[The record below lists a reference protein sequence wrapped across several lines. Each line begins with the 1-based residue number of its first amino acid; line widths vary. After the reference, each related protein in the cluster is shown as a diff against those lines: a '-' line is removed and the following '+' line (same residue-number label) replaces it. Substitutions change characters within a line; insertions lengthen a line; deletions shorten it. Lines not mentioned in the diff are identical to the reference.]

1 VLSIGRYIYR
11 PMHTPFLP
19 AFRSRLAALGR
30 RTVRSLRQS
39 TLGQLQDQLR
49 DLLPAP
55 LLSSEEDGPNSR
67 ERDFPLRLTF
77 ECFLWQMLKPRT
89 ACREVVRQVQALRT
103 LHGLPPISEDDSAYI
118 QARLRLPKER
128 LEKALEATAQT
139 ADRRVGQSPRL
150 QGRPIKVVDGSSTQ
164 LADTPDNQQ
173 RYPQPRSQKPGCG
186 FPLMK
191 LVVLFSLGS
200 GAVLN
205 VLLGSL
211 HYHDLRLLRGLWDQL
226 NKGDILLGD
235 RAYGEFTTLAGLP
248 QQGVDV
254 LARLHQRRQVDFR
267 KAHRLGQNDGLFV
280 WTKGCQQS
288 EILSPNEWDLLPAQI
303 TVRIVRFTTT
313 IRGFRSRR
321 VTLVTTLLDAELY
334 PAEEL
339 VALYARR
346 WRLELC
352 LRDLKTTLGMEQL
365 RCKTPEMAEKEL
377 LAYLVAHNL
386 VRCVMAEAVATQ
398 RVELERVSFKGSLDA
413 LRQFSDAI
421 SRAPNRKLRR
431 QLWDDL
437 LLALA
442 RDLVPLRPNRTEP
455 RAVKRRPKPFP
466 LLNRPRRKFVE
477 ISHRS
482 RYWKGRPRN
491 YRGLN

>member
-1 VLSIGRYIYR
+1 
-11 PMHTPFLP
+11 MNTPFLP
-19 AFRSRLAALGR
+19 AFRSRLAVLGR
-30 RTVRSLRQS
+30 RTAHSLRQA
-39 TLGQLQDQLR
+39 TLSQLQEQIR
-49 DLLPAP
+49 ELLPAP

-77 ECFLWQMLKPRT
+77 ECFLWQMLKLKT

-103 LHGLPPISEDDSAYI
+103 LHGLPPISESDSAYI

-128 LEKALEATAQT
+128 LEKALAATAQR
-139 ADRRVGQSPRL
+139 ANRRIAQSPQL
-150 QGRPIKVVDGSSTQ
+150 QGRPVKAADGSSTQ
-164 LADTPDNQQ
+164 LADTSANQQ
-173 RYPQPRSQKPGCG
+173 CYPQPASQKPGCG
-186 FPLMK
+186 FPVMK
-191 LVVLFSLGS
+191 FVVIFSLCS

-205 VLLGSL
+205 VLLGNL
-211 HYHDLRLLRGLWDQL
+211 HHHDLRLLRGLWDQL
-226 NKGDILLGD
+226 KKGDILLGD
-235 RAYGEFTTLAGLP
+235 RAYGEYTTLAGLP

-254 LARLHQRRQVDFR
+254 VARLHQRRKVDFR
-267 KAHRLGQNDGLFV
+267 KARRLGKNDGLFI
-280 WTKGCQQS
+280 WKKGCQQS
-288 EILSPNEWDLLPAQI
+288 EILSPNQWDLLPAQI

-313 IRGFRSRR
+313 IRGFRNRR
-321 VTLVTTLLDAELY
+321 ITLVTSLLDPELY
-334 PAEEL
+334 PAGEL
-339 VALYARR
+339 AALYARR

-386 VRCVMAEAVATQ
+386 VRCLMAEAVAAHQ
-398 RVELERVSFKGSLDA
+398 VELERVSFKGSLDA

-431 QLWDDL
+431 QLWEDL

-455 RAVKRRPKPFP
+455 RAVKRRPKPYP
-466 LLNRPRRKFVE
+466 LLNKPRRKFVE

>member
-1 VLSIGRYIYR
+1 
-11 PMHTPFLP
+11 MNTPFFP
-19 AFRSRLAALGR
+19 AFRPRLAALGR
-30 RTVRSLRQS
+30 RTVHSLRQA
-39 TLGQLQDQLR
+39 TLGQLQDQIR

-55 LLSSEEDGPNSR
+55 LLSCEEEGPNSR

-77 ECFLWQMLKPRT
+77 ECFLWQMLKLKT
-89 ACREVVRQVQALRT
+89 ACREVVCQVQALRT
-103 LHGLPPISEDDSAYI
+103 LQGLPSISEGDSAYI

-128 LEKALEATAQT
+128 LVKALEATAQT
-139 ADRRVGQSPRL
+139 ADRRVGQSSRL
-150 QGRPIKVVDGSSTQ
+150 QGRPIKVVDGSSTP
-164 LADTPDNQQ
+164 LADTPANQQ
-173 RYPQPRSQKPGCG
+173 RYPQPGSQKPGCG

-191 LVVLFSLGS
+191 FVVIFSLCG
-200 GAVLN
+200 GAVLD
-205 VLLGSL
+205 VVLGSL
-211 HYHDLRLLRGLWDQL
+211 HHHDLRLLRGLWDQL
-226 NKGDILLGD
+226 KKGDILLGD
-235 RAYGEFTTLAGLP
+235 RAYGEYVTLAGLP
-248 QQGVDV
+248 QRGVDV
-254 LARLHQRRQVDFR
+254 VARLHQRRKVDFR
-267 KAHRLGQNDGLFV
+267 KSQRLGNNDGLFV
-280 WTKGCQQS
+280 WTKNCQPS
-288 EILSPNEWDLLPAQI
+288 EILSPNQWDMLPAQI
-303 TVRIVRFTTT
+303 TVRILRFTTT
-313 IRGFRSRR
+313 IRGFRNRR
-321 VTLVTTLLDAELY
+321 ITLVTTLLDCELY
-334 PAEEL
+334 PAQEL

-386 VRCVMAEAVATQ
+386 VRCLMAEAVAVH

-413 LRQFSDAI
+413 LRQFSDAM

-431 QLWDDL
+431 QLWENL
-437 LLALA
+437 LLTLA

-466 LLNRPRRKFVE
+466 LLNKPRRKFVE